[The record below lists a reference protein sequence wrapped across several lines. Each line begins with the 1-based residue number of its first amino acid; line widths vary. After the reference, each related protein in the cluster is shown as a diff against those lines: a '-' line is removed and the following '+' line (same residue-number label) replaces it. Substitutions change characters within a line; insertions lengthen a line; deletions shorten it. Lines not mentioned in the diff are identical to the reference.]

1 MIYHKLRCWKSWLF
15 VQSVV
20 WMTEVTLL
28 QEWVICALQDMEI
41 KVYTYNFFSD
51 IVFSVY
57 VTVKCWYIFITDG
70 QCSSPSHVM
79 QIHLWEVALIVQY
92 VDDSLRF
99 LSDQI
104 NGWLVVVKL
113 NNCPVNA
120 LACILRLLQFEDML
134 VEVKLKRFV
143 GIVYAQ
149 LFKAV
154 H

>member
-1 MIYHKLRCWKSWLF
+1 
-15 VQSVV
+15 
-20 WMTEVTLL
+20 
-28 QEWVICALQDMEI
+28 MEI
-41 KVYTYNFFSD
+41 KVHIQFFFRYCVQRYCEML
-51 IVFSVY
+51 IL
-57 VTVKCWYIFITDG
+57 ITDG

-113 NNCPVNA
+113 NNCPVNS
-120 LACILRLLQFEDML
+120 LACILRLLQFEDVL

-143 GIVYAQ
+143 RIVYAQ

-154 H
+154 HYKIL